1 MGTLIQ
7 DVRLALRTLRRSP
20 VFACVAILSLAL
32 GIGANTAIF
41 TLMDQVLLRML
52 PVQHPEQLVM
62 LDQQGPTQGK
72 VENDNSFSYPMYK
85 DFRDRSPVF
94 SGVLARFPLGM
105 SVSYRGQTE
114 LASGD
119 LVSGNYFEVLGVRA
133 WAGRT
138 FTQDDDR
145 TPGAHPVAFL
155 THGYW
160 QRRFG
165 GDRAILNQTLVINGH
180 ALTVVGIGPPGFSG
194 TEIGRS
200 ADVMVPVMMKAQMTP
215 TWNDLDN
222 RRSWWLNV
230 FARLKPGVTL
240 TQADAAMNVLYR
252 QIEAEE
258 VKGIQGWDQKLRDRF
273 INKHLD
279 ILPGGKGQSELRRG
293 SSAPLKVLMW
303 MVGLVLLIACANVAN
318 LLIAR
323 AAGRQ
328 KEIALRLALG
338 ARRSQIVRQLL
349 VESLLLAVLGG
360 AAGLLAASWAGDAL
374 MKMAPSEAVARSF
387 SITPDLRILGFNFA
401 VAIAA
406 GLLFGMAPALR
417 TTRPNIATTLKDQ
430 VGNIAGGASQARFR
444 KTLVV
449 AQMALS
455 LLLLVGAGLFAHS
468 LYNLKNIDL
477 GFRAEH
483 LMTFS
488 IDPSLNG
495 YSQSR
500 IQELYARLQR
510 DIGALPGVRGVSM
523 ADIGPLTDNVN
534 QRTVTIEDYHLKP
547 DEDMNPHVND
557 VGPGYFAT
565 LGTPLV
571 AGREFTSRDAG
582 GAPLVGM
589 LNETAA
595 RAFFGNQNP
604 LGRHFGFGGRRGI
617 ADIEIV
623 GVVKDDKSAGLKQ
636 AAPRFVYV
644 PFMQNETVTAITVY
658 VRTTHDAAEVAAP
671 LRRAV
676 QQADAGLP
684 VIGMRTMQ
692 AQVDRFLVTERLV
705 AMLSGVFGLLA
716 TVLAAIGLYGVMA
729 YAVARRTQEIGIRM
743 ALGADRA
750 KVVRLVMSEV
760 AAMAGIGIVI
770 GLPCAMGLSR
780 FVQSELFGVTPADA
794 MTLGLASLALA
805 VVSILAGY
813 VPAWRATRVDPVVAL
828 RYE

>member
-7 DVRLALRTLRRSP
+7 DIRLAVRTLRKSP

-62 LDQQGPTQGK
+62 LDQQGPTQGM
-72 VENDNSFSYPMYK
+72 VANDNSFSYPMYK
-85 DFRDRSPVF
+85 DFRDHSPVF
-94 SGVLARFPLGM
+94 SGVLARFPVAM

-114 LASGD
+114 RASGD
-119 LVSGNYFEVLGVRA
+119 LVSGNYFEVLGLRA
-133 WAGRT
+133 LIGRT

-155 THGYW
+155 TYGYW
-160 QRRFG
+160 RRRFG
-165 GDRAILNQTLVINGH
+165 GDRSVLNQALVINGH
-180 ALTVVGIGPPGFSG
+180 PMTVVGIGPPGFHG
-194 TEIGRS
+194 TEVGRS
-200 ADVMVPVMMKAQMTP
+200 ADVLAPIMMKAQMTP

-222 RRSWWLNV
+222 RRSWWVNI
-230 FARLKPGVTL
+230 FARLKPGVTAQ
-240 TQADAAMNVLYR
+240 QADAAMNVLYR
-252 QIEAEE
+252 QIQAEE
-258 VKGIQGWDQKLRDRF
+258 VKDIQGWDQKARDRF
-273 INKHLD
+273 VNKHLD
-279 ILPGGKGQSELRRG
+279 ILAGDKGQSSLRRDV
-293 SSAPLKVLMW
+293 SAPLQVLMW

-338 ARRSQIVRQLL
+338 AGRMQIARQLL
-349 VESLLLAVLGG
+349 VESVLLAVMGG
-360 AAGLLAASWAGDAL
+360 AAGLILASWAGDAL
-374 MKMAPSEAVARSF
+374 IGLVPIEAAARSF
-387 SITPDLRILGFNFA
+387 TTAPDLRVLSFNFA

-430 VGNIAGGASQARFR
+430 VGNIAGGSSQVRFR
-444 KTLVV
+444 KVLVV

-468 LYNLKNIDL
+468 LYNLKSVDP
-477 GFRAEH
+477 GFRAEN
-483 LMTFS
+483 LVTFS

-500 IQELYARLQR
+500 IQELYARLQH
-510 DIGALPGVRGVSM
+510 DIAALPGVRGVSM
-523 ADIGPLTDNVN
+523 ADVAPLTGDVN
-534 QRTVTIEDYHLKP
+534 QRTVTVEGYQRKEGEAL
-547 DEDMNPHVND
+547 NPHVND

-565 LGTPLV
+565 LGTPLI
-571 AGREFTSRDAG
+571 AGREFTSRDAM

-595 RAFFGNQNP
+595 HYFFHNQNP
-604 LGRHFGFGGRRGI
+604 LGKHFGFGGRRGI
-617 ADIEIV
+617 ADIEVV
-623 GVVKDDKSAGLKQ
+623 GVVKDDKSAGLKE
-636 AAPRFVYV
+636 AAPGFVYV
-644 PFMQNETVTAITVY
+644 PYMQTKTITSISVY
-658 VRTTHDAAEVAAP
+658 VRTTQAPAEMAP
-671 LRRAV
+671 SLRRVV
-676 QQADAGLP
+676 QQADASLP
-684 VIGMRTMQ
+684 VFGMKTMQ
-692 AQVDRFLVTERLV
+692 AQVDEFLFTERLI
-705 AMLSGVFGLLA
+705 AMLSGEFGLLA
-716 TVLAAIGLYGVMA
+716 TVLAAVGLYGVMA
-729 YAVARRTQEIGIRM
+729 YAVTRRTREIGIRM

-760 AAMAGIGIVI
+760 AGMAAVGIGL
-770 GLPCAMGLSR
+770 GLPCAMGLGR
-780 FVQSELFGVTPADA
+780 FVQSELFGVTAADA
-794 MTLGLASLALA
+794 MTLALASLALA
-805 VVSILAGY
+805 AVSILAGY